1 MKRNNF
7 KHILALFLGV
17 IILSSSVLAYADE
30 PANTKNE
37 IMNYENE
44 HPIDQGAV
52 SYSYIENGVIEIT
65 QTLGYVDLSG
75 DKIENTNDSVFQW
88 GNASGILVWIS
99 LMQLMEQGKINYERT
114 ITDYLPEEYIT
125 SVQFTYPI
133 TVKNLMN
140 HSSGF
145 QENLYERYVLEGVEI
160 TPLINLLINNCPKQI
175 YEPGVCVAY
184 SEYAVCLGAL
194 MVSNVSGLPYEEYV
208 HENILKPLSMDQ
220 TSVKADYSDN
230 EFVNEKRLATKSY
243 QNGELYTTA
252 SYLSPFYPANM
263 AASTITDFAK
273 LNLALLDKTSGL
285 FEKEETYD
293 TFLSSSLNYRNT
305 DDIRIAHGL
314 FAYEY
319 EESVLGIVASSRT
332 NQCVFYL
339 KPESGQGL
347 VVMTNI
353 IREKEYCQDL
363 AKVVFGEKTG
373 KKTGEFTNSIG
384 DYEGIYLASNT
395 IVKGKLSFYSMFNSL
410 KLKDTGNDA
419 LGLSAYNNY
428 PYFTQIDDDRAVME
442 DGMVVHFTTLSDNS
456 KIIEL
461 PHMDL
466 IPFSGLQYYMGYV
479 LFFAQILSYLFATL
493 VLIGGFG
500 LFVYRK
506 IKKEEG
512 KPHTFRKYMYIQC
525 LNVTLFTW
533 VFLYMVASAIS
544 YSSQLMINASS
555 LMYWLGSLVSVVY
568 ILFMFRTGRNEPVSG
583 KEKGLYYATSATG
596 LIMVLFAIFYRLIL
610 LG

>member
-1 MKRNNF
+1 MKRHNF
-7 KHILALFLGV
+7 KQILALILGI
-17 IILSSSVLAYADE
+17 IILSSSVSVYADE
-30 PANTKNE
+30 PVNTMNE
-37 IMNYENE
+37 IIKYENE
-44 HPIDQGAV
+44 HPVEQGAV
-52 SYSYIENGVIEIT
+52 SYSYIENGEIEAV
-65 QTLGYVDLSG
+65 QTLGFIDLSG
-75 DKIENTNDSVFQW
+75 DKIENTKDSVFQW

-99 LMQLMEQGKINYERT
+99 LMQLMEQGKIDYERT
-114 ITDYLPEEYIT
+114 ITDYLPKDYT
-125 SVQFTYPI
+125 SSVKFTYPI

-160 TPLINLLINNCPKQI
+160 TPLLNVLKDNCPKQI

-194 MVSNVSGLPYEEYV
+194 MVSNVSGLSYEEYV
-208 HENILKPLSMDQ
+208 HENILKPLSMNQ
-220 TSVKADYSDN
+220 TSVLADYSDN
-230 EFVNEKRLATKSY
+230 EFVNKNRLATKSY
-243 QNGELYTTA
+243 QNGEIYTSA

-263 AASTITDFAK
+263 AASTISDLTK
-273 LNLALLDKTSGL
+273 LNLALLDKSSGL

-314 FAYEY
+314 FAYEFS
-319 EESVLGIVASSRT
+319 ESVIGIVASSRT
-332 NQCVFYL
+332 NQCIFYL
-339 KPESGQGL
+339 KPDTKQGL

-353 IREKEYCQDL
+353 LREKDYCQDL
-363 AKVVFGEKTG
+363 AKVIFGEKAG
-373 KKTGEFTNSIG
+373 KTNGEFTNSIG
-384 DYEGIYLASNT
+384 DYEGIYLSSNT

-410 KLKDTGNDA
+410 KLKNAGNHV

-428 PYFTQIDDDRAVME
+428 PYFTQIDDDRAIME
-442 DGMVVHFTTLSDNS
+442 DRTIVHFTTLSDNS

-466 IPFSGLQYYMGYV
+466 IPFSALQYYMGYA
-479 LFFAQILSYLFATL
+479 LFFAQIISYLFATL
-493 VLIGGFG
+493 VLIGGFFFF
-500 LFVYRK
+500 LYRK
-506 IKKEEG
+506 IKKEDS
-512 KPHTFRKYMYIQC
+512 KPHPFRKYMYIQC

-533 VFLYMVASAIS
+533 IFLYMVVSAIS

-568 ILFMFRTGRNEPVSG
+568 ILFLFRTGRNEPVSD
-583 KEKGLYYATSATG
+583 KEKGLYYITSATG
-596 LIMVLFAIFYRLIL
+596 LIMILFAIFYRLIL